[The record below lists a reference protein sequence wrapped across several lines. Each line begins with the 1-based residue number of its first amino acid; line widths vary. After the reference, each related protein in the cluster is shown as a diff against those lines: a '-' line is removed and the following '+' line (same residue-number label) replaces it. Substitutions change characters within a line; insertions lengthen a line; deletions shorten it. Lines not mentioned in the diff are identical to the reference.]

1 MLFSMVVMPM
11 RLIDCANADGY
22 RCRGLLDEGYP
33 KLSLFG
39 LGDRGS
45 GEVALDEE
53 CQATWLT

>member
-1 MLFSMVVMPM
+1 MITMTMLFSMVVMPM
-11 RLIDCANADGY
+11 RLILIARMQMGT
-22 RCRGLLDEGYP
+22 GYP

-53 CQATWLT
+53 CQATWLA